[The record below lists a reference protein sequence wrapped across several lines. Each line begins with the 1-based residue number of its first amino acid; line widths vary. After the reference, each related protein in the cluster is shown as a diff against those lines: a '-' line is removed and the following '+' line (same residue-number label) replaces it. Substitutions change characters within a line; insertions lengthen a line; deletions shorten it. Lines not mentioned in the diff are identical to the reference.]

1 MARIPNFVKLL
12 QLPSDGSAPK
22 KPLVLQHCRSFHQR
36 DQWRQMYDRFDGEI
50 MGSWE
55 RFNLNHLRINVYKI
69 IKMCLSCCLLG
80 FHFRVLDKMCQTSK
94 NSKRFFQPGA

>member
-12 QLPSDGSAPK
+12 QLRSDGSAPK
-22 KPLVLQHCRSFHQR
+22 KPLVLQHCRCFHQR

-55 RFNLNHLRINVYKI
+55 RFNLNHLRINV
-69 IKMCLSCCLLG
+69 
-80 FHFRVLDKMCQTSK
+80 V
-94 NSKRFFQPGA
+94 